1 MQKILSP
8 QEQFTELKRGV
19 IQIESSE
26 DLLAKLQKSYQN
38 NQPLKVKAGF
48 DPTRPD
54 LHLGHV
60 VLLNKMKQ
68 FQDFG
73 HEVIFLIGDFTAY
86 VGDPTGKNETRP
98 PLEEGEIQQNAQTYA
113 KQVFKVLDKDKTQIR
128 YNTEWM
134 SKLSAIDFIK
144 LMSKYTL
151 SRMAEKHDFKKR
163 LFSDDS
169 SIAFHELIYPLLQG
183 YDSVVLK
190 SDIELG
196 GTDQIFNLLVGRKLQ
211 KSYGQPS
218 QCVLTL
224 PLLEGLD
231 GVKKMSKSYNNFI
244 ALDTDAKD
252 MFGKIMRLSDD
263 LMVKYYELLTD
274 ITMKDLTD
282 LKNKKGRFALENPR
296 DTKVRLA
303 KMLATRFYSKEDADQ
318 AHQEFVKVF
327 SKGGQPDDIKEF
339 VIKQDSIWICRLL
352 VESQMVSSTSEA
364 KRLIRSR
371 AVKKNGVAL
380 TDETEHISLAPGD
393 SFVLKVGKRRFAK
406 IARNN

>member
-1 MQKILSP
+1 MQKVLSP
-8 QEQFTELKRGV
+8 QEQFTELKKGV
-19 IQIESSE
+19 VQIESPE
-26 DLLAKLQKSYQN
+26 DLLAKLQKSYQDN
-38 NQPLKVKAGF
+38 KPLRVKVGF

-60 VLLNKMKQ
+60 VLLNKMRQ

-86 VGDPTGKNETRP
+86 VGDPTGKSETRP
-98 PLEEGEIQQNAQTYA
+98 PLNEDEIQQNAQTYA
-113 KQVFKVLDKDKTQIR
+113 RQVFKVLDRDKTQIR
-128 YNTEWM
+128 YNTEWI
-134 SKLSAIDFIK
+134 SKLSAIDFVK

-163 LFSDDS
+163 LFSEDS
-169 SIAFHELIYPLLQG
+169 SIAFHELVYPLLQG
-183 YDSVVLK
+183 YDSVILK

-211 KSYGQPS
+211 KSYGQSP

-231 GVKKMSKSYNNFI
+231 GVKKMSKSYDNFI
-244 ALDTDAKD
+244 ALDTNAKD

-263 LMVKYYELLTD
+263 LMVRYYELLTD
-274 ITMKDLTD
+274 ITMRELED
-282 LKNKKGRFALENPR
+282 LKSKKGRFALENPKE
-296 DTKVRLA
+296 TKIRLA
-303 KMLATRFYSKEDADQ
+303 KMLATQFYSQEDADQ

-327 SKGGQPDDIKEF
+327 SKRGQPDDIKEF

-352 VESQMVSSTSEA
+352 VDSQMVSSTSEA
-364 KRLIRSR
+364 KRLIRGR
-371 AVKKNGVAL
+371 AVKRDGVVL
-380 TDETEHISLAPGD
+380 TDENQQISLESGD
-393 SFVLKVGKRRFAK
+393 SFVLKVGKRRFVK
-406 IARNN
+406 VVRGC